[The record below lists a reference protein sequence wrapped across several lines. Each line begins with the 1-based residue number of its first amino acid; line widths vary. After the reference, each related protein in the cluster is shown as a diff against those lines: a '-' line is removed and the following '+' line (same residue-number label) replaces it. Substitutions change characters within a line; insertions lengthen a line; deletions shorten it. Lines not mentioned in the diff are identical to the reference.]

1 MGDAIGQLLD
11 GRIIPRLTQEVFGL
25 LQNLLYDSLDFV
37 QIPVQLAFALFK
49 VVGRWFGLFAS
60 GSPVGPINYRIA
72 PIKGIMNLVT

>member
-49 VVGRWFGLFAS
+49 VVGRWLGLFAS
-60 GSPVGPINYRIA
+60 GSPVGPINYSNA
-72 PIKGIMNLVT
+72 PNKE